1 MLNTHNI
8 IMTAKEVMKLL
19 KQNGWYICETKGSHY
34 QFKHDTKSGKI
45 TVPFHGGDLK
55 AGTLNSILK
64 QAGLK

>member
-1 MLNTHNI
+1 
-8 IMTAKEVMKLL
+8 MTAKEVLKLL

-34 QFKHDTKSGKI
+34 QLKHLKIKGKI
-45 TVPFHGGDLK
+45 TIPFHAGDLK